1 MALKNKGDAKYM
13 EKTKQSKLKGVITSI
28 RNAESGDRLPKKQFK
43 SLLHERVRLC
53 RELVDRLF
61 EINRAINF
69 AAKNEDYRLPYN
81 EYKALCKERQEIRE
95 ALEMAKWKI
104 YDYSK

>member
-1 MALKNKGDAKYM
+1 M
-13 EKTKQSKLKGVITSI
+13 EKTKQSKLKTVIALI
-28 RNAESGDRLPKKQFK
+28 RKAESGDRLPKKQFK
-43 SLLHERVRLC
+43 NLLHERVHLC
-53 RELVDRLF
+53 RDLVDRLF

-81 EYKALCKERQEIRE
+81 EYRALCKERQEIRE
-95 ALEMAKWKI
+95 VLELANWKI